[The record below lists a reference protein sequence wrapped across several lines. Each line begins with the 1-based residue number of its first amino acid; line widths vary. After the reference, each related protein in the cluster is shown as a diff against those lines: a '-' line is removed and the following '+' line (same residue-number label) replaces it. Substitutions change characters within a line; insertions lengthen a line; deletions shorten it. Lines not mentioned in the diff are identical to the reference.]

1 MLLITKGET
10 KNWYLTLTEKVTI
23 ANPKFLFSFKN
34 RVTEL
39 ETNVLLTDISAYIDR
54 YNKFAVT
61 EGTTFDLDCGEYNYF
76 VYAQTSSVNTNP
88 LLADELVE
96 EGLFKLLL
104 GTITTTEYEVDLTE
118 KIYEIDAPTQIA
130 YLLLENGGFLFQEN
144 GDKII
149 L

>member
-1 MLLITKGET
+1 MLLITKGES

-39 ETNVLLTDISAYIDR
+39 ETNVLLTDISSFKDR

-61 EGTTFDLDCGEYNYF
+61 EGSTFTLDCGEYNYF

-96 EGLFKLLL
+96 EGLLKVLL
-104 GTITTTEYEVDLTE
+104 GALTTKEYEVDLHE
-118 KIYEIDAPTQIA
+118 KIYEID
-130 YLLLENGGFLFQEN
+130 
-144 GDKII
+144 
-149 L
+149 

>member
-39 ETNVLLTDISAYIDR
+39 ETNVFLTDISAYIDR

-76 VYAQTSSVNTNP
+76 VYAQTSAVNTNP

>member
-76 VYAQTSSVNTNP
+76 VYAQTSAVNTNP

-104 GTITTTEYEVDLTE
+104 GTIATTEYEVDLTE

>member
-1 MLLITKGET
+1 MLLITKGES

-76 VYAQTSSVNTNP
+76 VYAQTSAVNTNP

-130 YLLLENGGFLFQEN
+130 YLLLENGGFLLQEN

>member
-76 VYAQTSSVNTNP
+76 VYAQTSTTNTNP

-130 YLLLENGGFLFQEN
+130 YLLLENGGFLVQEN

>member
-76 VYAQTSSVNTNP
+76 VYAQTSAVNTNP

-130 YLLLENGGFLFQEN
+130 YLLLENGGFLLQEN

>member
-23 ANPKFLFSFKN
+23 ANPTFLFSFKN

-76 VYAQTSSVNTNP
+76 VYAQTSATNTNP
-88 LLADELVE
+88 LLTDELVE
-96 EGLFKLLL
+96 QGLLKLLL
-104 GTITTTEYEVDLTE
+104 GDIVTTEYEVDLNE
-118 KIYEIDAPTQIA
+118 KIYEINAVNQIA
-130 YLLLENGGFLFQEN
+130 YLLLENGGFLLQQN
-144 GDKII
+144 GSKIY

>member
-61 EGTTFDLDCGEYNYF
+61 EGTTFDLDCGEYNYY
-76 VYAQTSSVNTNP
+76 VYAQTSAVNTNP